1 MGPPNHLLHQQLL
14 EFAQLAPSEYEH
26 PIKFLAFFSSTYK
39 THVSQKV
46 SKQTQP
52 CIEFD
57 PHHLHLFTFLI
68 FPP

>member
-1 MGPPNHLLHQQLL
+1 MGLPNHLLHQQLPEL
-14 EFAQLAPSEYEH
+14 AQLAPSEYEH
-26 PIKFLAFFSSTYK
+26 LIKFLSFFSSTYK
-39 THVSQKV
+39 THASQKV

-57 PHHLHLFTFLI
+57 LHQPDLFPLLL